1 MKKRILHI
9 ARNNILL
16 LLAGTAFGLAALFLV
31 HLLPVQPMQEHVYRS
46 LEMIKKEFVD
56 EVMIEG
62 YNSTL
67 TGNFTDCLMLEHAVY
82 KTESHSIW
90 EQILHM
96 YRSESCEDE
105 NYWWPG
111 YSLNDYLEKTPQ
123 PREVEY
129 ARYWHGYLVVL
140 KPLLLLTSLNT
151 LRLLNSA
158 LQLLLAGSVVMSFC
172 QKKASSLAIGFLLS
186 LPFLFFVS
194 TYASLSLSICFYIMV
209 VTLLIQLKFES
220 YFHKKGIYG
229 EFFLIIGMA
238 TSYFDFLTYPLV
250 TLVFPLC
257 VYLYFHNESL
267 GRSVRKMVQHSVQ
280 WLVGYM
286 GLWASKW
293 ILSDLFTNS
302 STISDA
308 VNTLQTRTYSAAG
321 CSRIIGF
328 FRVVK
333 KNIQPYSN
341 WCFIILTFIA
351 LVMLLSGI
359 VKQGIKREN
368 IQRFI
373 SYILLALYP
382 LVWFFVTQ
390 NHSEQ
395 HWQFTCRIL
404 ACSVFAAY
412 VGCSKLGGEVK

>member
-1 MKKRILHI
+1 MKKRILQI

-16 LLAGTAFGLAALFLV
+16 LLAGTAFGLAALLLV

-46 LEMIKKEFVD
+46 LEMIEKEFVD

-62 YNSTL
+62 YKSTL

-105 NYWWPG
+105 DHWWPG

-140 KPLLLLTSLNT
+140 KPLLLLTSFNT

-158 LQLLLAGSVVMSFC
+158 LQLLLAGSVVMCFC
-172 QKKASSLAIGFLLS
+172 QKRASSLAIGFLLS

-209 VTLLIQLKFES
+209 VSLLIQLKYEA
-220 YFHKKGIYG
+220 YIYKKGIYG

-257 VYLYFHNESL
+257 VYLYFRNESM

-308 VNTLQTRTYSAAG
+308 VNALQTRTYSAAG

-333 KNIQPYSN
+333 KNVQPYSN
-341 WCFIILTFIA
+341 WCYVILTFVA

-359 VKQGIKREN
+359 VKQGFKREN